1 MNKAKVMNYRMKHIL
16 IILLAL
22 WAIGMLIVARFQKVS
37 PGQAVFEFMTL
48 GAVHIADKFEKKDEL
63 VLENLRKATSAA
75 FVVFVIAV
83 LAVPIFFRIAGIE
96 TLIAQRWVDIPYIY
110 CAFGAVILRSA
121 VFLILDRTPKN
132 CVEDE

>member
-1 MNKAKVMNYRMKHIL
+1 MTREKIMNYKMKHVL

-37 PGQAVFEFMTL
+37 VGQAVFEFMTL

-75 FVVFVIAV
+75 FAVFVIAV
-83 LAVPIFFRIAGIE
+83 LAVPILCRIAGIE
-96 TLIAQRWVDIPYIY
+96 TLSAQRWVDTPYIY
-110 CAFGAVILRSA
+110 CAFGAVMLRSA

-132 CVEDE
+132 CVEDD

>member
-1 MNKAKVMNYRMKHIL
+1 MTREKIMNYRMKHVL

-37 PGQAVFEFMTL
+37 PEQAVFEFMTL
-48 GAVHIADKFEKKDEL
+48 
-63 VLENLRKATSAA
+63 
-75 FVVFVIAV
+75 
-83 LAVPIFFRIAGIE
+83 
-96 TLIAQRWVDIPYIY
+96 
-110 CAFGAVILRSA
+110 GAVILRSA

>member
-1 MNKAKVMNYRMKHIL
+1 MNKGKIMNYKMKHVL

-37 PGQAVFEFMTL
+37 VGQAVFEFMTL

-75 FVVFVIAV
+75 FAVFVIAV
-83 LAVPIFFRIAGIE
+83 LAVPILCRIAGIE
-96 TLIAQRWVDIPYIY
+96 TLSAQRWVDTPYIY
-110 CAFGAVILRSA
+110 CAFGAVMLRSA
-121 VFLILDRTPKN
+121 IFLILDRTPKN

>member
-1 MNKAKVMNYRMKHIL
+1 
-16 IILLAL
+16 
-22 WAIGMLIVARFQKVS
+22 MLIVARFQKVS
-37 PGQAVFEFMTL
+37 VGQAVFEFLTL

-75 FVVFVIAV
+75 FAVFVIAV
-83 LAVPIFFRIAGIE
+83 LAVPIICRIAGIE
-96 TLIAQRWVDIPYIY
+96 TLSAQRWVDTPYIY
-110 CAFGAVILRSA
+110 CAFGAVMLRSA

>member
-1 MNKAKVMNYRMKHIL
+1 MNKEKIMNYRMKHVL

-37 PGQAVFEFMTL
+37 VGQAVFEFMTL

-75 FVVFVIAV
+75 FAVFVIAV
-83 LAVPIFFRIAGIE
+83 LAVPILCRIAGIE
-96 TLIAQRWVDIPYIY
+96 TLIAQKWVDTPYIY
-110 CAFGAVILRSA
+110 CAFGAVMLGSA

>member
-1 MNKAKVMNYRMKHIL
+1 MNKEKIMNYRMKHVL

-63 VLENLRKATSAA
+63 VAENLRKATSAA
-75 FVVFVIAV
+75 FAVFVIAV
-83 LAVPIFFRIAGIE
+83 PIFCRIAGIE
-96 TLIAQRWVDIPYIY
+96 TLSAQRWVDTPYIY
-110 CAFGAVILRSA
+110 CTFGAVILRSA

>member
-1 MNKAKVMNYRMKHIL
+1 MNKEKIMNYRMKHVL

-37 PGQAVFEFMTL
+37 VGQAVFEFMTL

-75 FVVFVIAV
+75 FAVFVIAV
-83 LAVPIFFRIAGIE
+83 LAVPILCRIAGIE
-96 TLIAQRWVDIPYIY
+96 TLSAQRWVDTPYIY
-110 CAFGAVILRSA
+110 CAFGAVMLRSA
-121 VFLILDRTPKN
+121 VFLILDKPPKN

>member
-1 MNKAKVMNYRMKHIL
+1 MEKEKIMNYRLKHVF

-37 PGQAVFEFMTL
+37 AGQAVFEFLTL

-63 VLENLRKATSAA
+63 VVENLRKATSAA
-75 FVVFVIAV
+75 FGVFVIAV
-83 LAVPIFFRIAGIE
+83 LTVPIFCSIAGIE
-96 TLIAQRWVDIPYIY
+96 ALSAQRWVNCPYIY

-121 VFLILDRTPKN
+121 VFLILDRPLKN
-132 CVEDE
+132 SGEDE